1 MADTFHMVNVD
12 VSTSDPTVLT
22 AGGSE
27 TLVVIGC
34 QVANMHATTACHL
47 TVTVYQTGGGTNA
60 IIANASNIP
69 INDSLNPI
77 QGKLVL
83 ETGDYIKMDAENAS
97 SLEAT
102 ISYLKQT

>member
-1 MADTFHMVNVD
+1 MASTFHMVNAD
-12 VSTSDPTVLT
+12 VTTSDPTVLT

-27 TLVVIGC
+27 TLVITGC
-34 QVANMHATTACHL
+34 QVSNMHATTACHL
-47 TVTVYQTGGGTNA
+47 TATVYQSGGGSNA
-60 IIANASNIP
+60 ILCNQVNIP

>member
-1 MADTFHMVNVD
+1 MVNVD

-60 IIANASNIP
+60 IICKAVNIP

>member
-1 MADTFHMVNVD
+1 MVNAD
-12 VSTSDPTVLT
+12 VTTSDPTVLT

-27 TLVVIGC
+27 TLVITGC
-34 QVANMHATTACHL
+34 QVSNMHATTACHL
-47 TVTVYQTGGGTNA
+47 TATVYQSGGGSNA
-60 IIANASNIP
+60 ILCNAVNIP

>member
-1 MADTFHMVNVD
+1 MADSFHMTNVD
-12 VSTSDPTVLT
+12 VGTSDGTVLT

-27 TLVVIGC
+27 TFVIIGC
-34 QVANMHATTACHL
+34 QVANMHASTACHL
-47 TVTVYQTGGGTNA
+47 TATVYQSGGGTTA
-60 IIANASNIP
+60 IICNAVNIP

>member
-60 IIANASNIP
+60 IIANAINIP

>member
-1 MADTFHMVNVD
+1 MADTLHMVNAD

-22 AGGSE
+22 AGSGE
-27 TLVVIGC
+27 TLTIIGC
-34 QVANMHATTACHL
+34 QVANMHAPTACHL

-60 IIANASNIP
+60 ILCNQVNIP

-83 ETGDYIKMDAENAS
+83 ETGNYIKMDAENAS